1 MTKIAL
7 VIGSSGGIGSAVCQS
22 LQSKYTVISIDRNK
36 IDFSQDNYY
45 DKISKELINHN
56 PDLIV
61 NCAGHFGDN
70 TETHHKTMDLNFG
83 SNWAILK
90 HYIANK
96 PNKNIRFIMIGSSA
110 YREGRRSYMLY
121 AASKAAL
128 YNLWLSVKE
137 YFENTNLSVV
147 LINPV
152 KTKTRMMNPASTTY
166 IMPEDVADLI
176 LSTSLGSEHECIDMS
191 YKELHND

>member
-1 MTKIAL
+1 MTKIAI
-7 VIGSSGGIGSAVCQS
+7 VIGSSGGIGSAVCS
-22 LQSKYTVISIDRNK
+22 ALQFEYTVIGIDRNK
-36 IDFSQDNYY
+36 IDFSNETYY
-45 DKISKELINHN
+45 DKISRELINYN

-70 TETHHKTMDLNFG
+70 TETHQLTMNANFG
-83 SNWAILK
+83 SNWSIIR

-96 PNKNIRFIMIGSSA
+96 PNKHIRFIMIGSSA
-110 YREGRRSYMLY
+110 YREGRKLYMLY

-128 YNLWLSVKE
+128 YNLWLSARE

-166 IMPEDVADLI
+166 IMPEDVAELV
-176 LSTSLGSEHECIDMS
+176 LATSRGNENECIDMS